1 MAALALVLASRGKR
15 VLCVMC
21 NVRDRLS
28 ALLGGPPVGEDI
40 VELRNGIQAVNVD
53 PQAALREY
61 GAMVLRIPMLY
72 TAVFESRLVGSLLRA
87 TPGLFEWSM
96 LGKAW
101 YHSTE
106 LLSNGDN
113 RFDVILFDAPS
124 TGHALE
130 MLRVPKAIVEA
141 APPGLLLREAKK
153 AWAML
158 LDPLQS
164 GVILVTLPEELPVT
178 ETLEMFDAISNEIKL
193 PVAQIIVNKVIPPIL
208 SGKERESLAAFP
220 SSDLS
225 RPENHGIAVGVRR
238 AQRELVQQTALIR
251 LRESLAEK
259 PGISQRQVPISY
271 LSFQFDG
278 VVSIR
283 GVADLSMQ
291 LT

>member
-1 MAALALVLASRGKR
+1 
-15 VLCVMC
+15 
-21 NVRDRLS
+21 
-28 ALLGGPPVGEDI
+28 LGGPPVGEDI